1 MLKFLK
7 LLSLIFLLSGFGSW
21 LYFQYFAA
29 ERPRARSNYARAV
42 HILRTK
48 IWNQNRETIYCG
60 AAYNEK
66 GEIILPD
73 GFKTPSH
80 SSRSSKIEWEHAVPV
95 ENFGRAFKEWREGDP
110 VCVSK
115 GKAYKGRKC
124 ASKAS
129 AEFRDMEADM
139 YNLFPSIGSVN
150 AVRGNRRYS
159 ELPDIEPSFGS
170 CAAKAQGKL
179 FEPPDRAKGQV
190 ARAALYMD
198 KRYSKFRLSAP
209 QKKLFSAWSKRFPP
223 NKNECERARQIRKI
237 QKTENIFISEACAKE
252 GL

>member
-1 MLKFLK
+1 MKYLKFL
-7 LLSLIFLLSGFGSW
+7 SLILLLSGLGIW
-21 LYFQYFAA
+21 LYFQYFVKEPSRGA
-29 ERPRARSNYARAV
+29 SSYAKSI
-42 HILRTK
+42 HILRDQ
-48 IWNQNRETIYCG
+48 IWNKSRETIYCG

-66 GEIILPD
+66 GEISLPN
-73 GFKTPSH
+73 GFETPSH
-80 SSRSSKIEWEHAVPV
+80 DSRSNRIEWEHAVPV

-129 AEFRDMEADM
+129 REFREMEADM

-150 AVRGNRRYS
+150 AVRGNRRYA
-159 ELPDIEPSFGS
+159 ELPEIEPSFGS
-170 CAAKAQGKL
+170 CAAKVKDRM

-190 ARAALYMD
+190 ARAGLYMD
-198 KRYSKFRLSAP
+198 KSYPQFRLSAR
-209 QKKLFSAWSKRFPP
+209 QKKLLTAWNKRFPP
-223 NKNECERARQIRKI
+223 DKNECERARQIQKI
-237 QKTENIFISEACAKE
+237 QKKENTFITEACARA